1 MEVKTAE
8 FPLSIPEELK
18 DFITKRAKKR
28 GIPRNSLI
36 TKLKM
41 NKKIDNVSS
50 PNHNII

>member
-28 GIPRNSLI
+28 GIPRKSLI
-36 TKLKM
+36 TQLLWEYKEKSE
-41 NKKIDNVSS
+41 NEQKNR
-50 PNHNII
+50 

>member
-36 TKLKM
+36 TQLLWEYKE
-41 NKKIDNVSS
+41 KIENEQK
-50 PNHNII
+50 NR